1 MSHRGLGGIDGGLID
16 DGYLLC
22 ELLLLLLELLLHEDL
37 LLLGLIKLVHGL
49 VSLSCIIL
57 RV

>member
-22 ELLLLLLELLLHEDL
+22 ELLLLLLELLLHEEL